1 MPEPFFNEPG
11 FEVYLGTETGES
23 RSKSYNK
30 EVIKNTI
37 KFAMLEQIQHP
48 PPEFKEVIHTH
59 FALKGKY
66 ILQVELFFII
76 FFFYIININF
86 IFIFFILGNKRIFRK
101 K

>member
-11 FEVYLGTETGES
+11 FEVYLGTQTGEL

-30 EVIKNTI
+30 DVIKNTI

-48 PPEFKEVIHTH
+48 PLEFKEVIHTH

-66 ILQVELFFII
+66 ILQVEILNFLFFYLSTVNALYKQPLYKQS
-76 FFFYIININF
+76 F
-86 IFIFFILGNKRIFRK
+86 
-101 K
+101 